1 MTATSPLSPRARL
14 ALGSFW
20 TVAGTGI
27 HMAAGMLAGI
37 VAARMLGAIRFG
49 ELGIARTAMTTF
61 TLLAGSNL
69 GFATARA
76 VSALRAVDAERAGR
90 VIGLLFNVCM
100 IVSAVVTVACVLLSG
115 TIARALGA
123 PELAA
128 PLAVSALFVVFASVT
143 AVQIGTLIGFEAFSA
158 AGWQIALEGLLIG
171 AFMIAGAHFGGVL
184 GAMIGTVAAGAVS
197 FAIKGREIARVCREH
212 RVTIRH
218 RGVASELPIIRTLV
232 IPSVIL
238 GISAQP
244 FAFLGR
250 ALLARSPNGM
260 AEVAVFAA
268 AFPWG
273 AAALMIP
280 SQIARP
286 AMPILS
292 NLLATGERS
301 GFRRLLRDTLLAS
314 AGAAALVAVPA
325 MVLSPWIMRAY
336 GAGFGRGAMVLVLIA
351 ISSLA
356 GSVSA
361 ALRAALVATGN
372 VWSQAGQSVAW
383 GVTLVGVFL
392 LMRSR
397 GAVALGAAYIAAFGV
412 TLVLQVLLT
421 RSAVARAALSSTVGA
436 DLARPGLVDD
446 AEVVSEI
453 E

>member
-1 MTATSPLSPRARL
+1 MTPTSPLSPRARL

-27 HMAAGMLAGI
+27 HMAAGMVAGI
-37 VAARMLGAIRFG
+37 FAARILGAIRFG

-90 VIGLLFNVCM
+90 VIGLLFNVCAV
-100 IVSAVVTVACVLLSG
+100 VSAVVTVACVLLSG
-115 TIARALGA
+115 TIARELGA
-123 PELAA
+123 PDLTA
-128 PLAVSALFVVFASVT
+128 PLAASALFVVFASMT

-158 AGWQIALEGLLIG
+158 AGRQIALEGLLIG
-171 AFMIAGAHFGGVL
+171 ASMIAGAHFGGVL

-197 FAIKGREIARVCREH
+197 FVVKGRVIARVCREH

-218 RGVASELPIIRTLV
+218 RGVASELPIIRSLV

-244 FAFLGR
+244 FALLGR

-268 AFPWG
+268 AYPWG
-273 AAALMIP
+273 AAALMLP

-292 NLLATGERS
+292 NLLAAGEKA

-336 GAGFGRGAMVLVLIA
+336 GVGFGRGAIVLVLIA

-372 VWSQAGQSVAW
+372 VWSQAAQSVAW

-392 LMRSR
+392 LLRSR

-421 RSAVARAALSSTVGA
+421 RSAVARAAISSTLGA
-436 DLARPGLVDD
+436 DLARPGIVDD
-446 AEVVSEI
+446 AIVSEM

>member
-1 MTATSPLSPRARL
+1 MTPTSPLSPRARL

-27 HMAAGMLAGI
+27 HMAAGMVAGI
-37 VAARMLGAIRFG
+37 FAARILGAIRFG

-90 VIGLLFNVCM
+90 VIGLLFNVCV
-100 IVSAVVTVACVLLSG
+100 IVSAIVTVACVLLSG
-115 TIARALGA
+115 TIARELGA
-123 PELAA
+123 PDLTA
-128 PLAVSALFVVFASVT
+128 PLAASALFVVFASVS
-143 AVQIGTLIGFEAFSA
+143 AVQIGTLNGFEAFSA
-158 AGWQIALEGLLIG
+158 AGRQIALEGLLIA
-171 AFMIAGAHFGGVL
+171 AFTIAGAHFGGVL
-184 GAMIGTVAAGAVS
+184 GAMIGIVAAGAVS
-197 FAIKGREIARVCREH
+197 FVAKGRAISRVCRGH

-218 RGVASELPIIRTLV
+218 RGVASELPIIRSLV

-244 FAFLGR
+244 FALLGR

-268 AFPWG
+268 AYPWG
-273 AAALMIP
+273 AAALMLP

-292 NLLATGERS
+292 NLLAAGERT

-314 AGAAALVAVPA
+314 AGAAAVIALPA
-325 MVLSPWIMRAY
+325 MILSPWIMRAY
-336 GAGFGRGAMVLVLIA
+336 GTGFGKGAMVLVLVA
-351 ISSLA
+351 VSSIA
-356 GSVSA
+356 GSLSS
-361 ALRAALVATGN
+361 ALRAALVATGK
-372 VWSQAGQSVAW
+372 VWSQAAQSVVW
-383 GVTLVGVFL
+383 GVTLIGVFL
-392 LMRSR
+392 LMRGR
-397 GAVALGAAYIAAFGV
+397 GATGLAIGYIAAFGV
-412 TLVLQVLLT
+412 TLVLQILLA
-421 RSAVARAALSSTVGA
+421 RSAVAHAAIASNIGA
-436 DLARPGLVDD
+436 DLAGPALVDD
-446 AEVVSEI
+446 AALVSEI